1 MADYTDINLCLGRL
15 PILALDSSKDK
26 GPIRDTIKEMITE
39 VSGEVDA
46 AFGAAGVT
54 PPTDVTS
61 PLFKLVK
68 FRVTGKVDFEV
79 MATRG
84 VSIDPKTK
92 PIWMDWGRQ
101 YDEMLKAILEGKF
114 TAETLIDSGEPWCF
128 TMDDDENGTDETRQP
143 AFKRGMQH

>member
-26 GPIRDTIKEMITE
+26 PPVRDTIRELITE

-54 PPTDVTS
+54 APTDVNS
-61 PLFKLVK
+61 PLYKIVK

-84 VSIDPKTK
+84 VAITKDQK
-92 PIWMDWGRQ
+92 PIWIDWGKQ
-101 YDEMLKAILEGKF
+101 YDDMIKAILEGKF
-114 TAETLIDSGEPWCF
+114 TAETLAESGEPWCF